1 MTSKERAAL
10 RSEAHHLEP
19 IINVGKES
27 LTPEVTA
34 AIDEALEARKRL
46 VFDEFLDFILA
57 LRALKTKKEE
67 AVNNFVI
74 TDYSACEKLIG
85 GLPFKLTNAQQKTF
99 NDIKKDMSSVR
110 LMSRMVEV
118 RK

>member
-34 AIDEALEARKRL
+34 AIDEALEARELIKIGVL
-46 VFDEFLDFILA
+46 KNCFDDPREIADTVA
-57 LRALKTKKEE
+57 NRTKSEVVQVMGKK
-67 AVNNFVI
+67 I
-74 TDYSACEKLIG
+74 TLYRYNKKIHEK
-85 GLPFKLTNAQQKTF
+85 K
-99 NDIKKDMSSVR
+99 
-110 LMSRMVEV
+110 
-118 RK
+118 

>member
-34 AIDEALEARKRL
+34 AIDEALEARELIKIGVL
-46 VFDEFLDFILA
+46 KNCFDDPREIADTVA
-57 LRALKTKKEE
+57 SRTKSEVVQVMGK
-67 AVNNFVI
+67 NI
-74 TDYSACEKLIG
+74 TLYRYNKKKHEK
-85 GLPFKLTNAQQKTF
+85 K
-99 NDIKKDMSSVR
+99 
-110 LMSRMVEV
+110 
-118 RK
+118 